1 MNLLLWFS
9 FPFFQLNGLH
19 VMHVCWAAW
28 LKSIPGFIDECVKI
42 QSVPALLQFRRHEY
56 LGAWKFKFKM
66 EQVSQGSHAQFS
78 QMKLLICEFGVL
90 IFSFIFTDV
99 HVTCMAW
106 FGCVDC
112 LSILNIIIIWQ
123 YISTNFVI
131 ADSYFTRWGWTCL
144 LRLYQVKW
152 LYGRMWEGGKG
163 GRRGCISRTAAC
175 IKLYKKTMDLQPY
188 GRTKFS
194 KMSWFKIT
202 VKAIVINN
210 HCFYCSILFLFFYW
224 ELIFFQQR
232 ALQGA
237 LQVKCCRNQ
246 QSPEQPGYVN
256 RTEMK
261 LILGKKLCWIRQ
273 FRYVKIYTWL
283 RDHISVVLLSK
294 PRSQFWIF
302 ICQ

>member
-1 MNLLLWFS
+1 MNLLLWLF
-9 FPFFQLNGLH
+9 FLFFQLNGLH

-66 EQVSQGSHAQFS
+66 EQVSQGSQAQFS
-78 QMKLLICEFGVL
+78 QMKLLIREFGVL

-123 YISTNFVI
+123 YIITNFVI

-152 LYGRMWEGGKG
+152 LYEQQICCSAGRMWEGSKG
-163 GRRGCISRTAAC
+163 GRRRCISQTAAC
-175 IKLYKKTMDLQPY
+175 IKLYQKPWIYSPTGKQSFLKCHD
-188 GRTKFS
+188 S
-194 KMSWFKIT
+194 KSQW
-202 VKAIVINN
+202 
-210 HCFYCSILFLFFYW
+210 
-224 ELIFFQQR
+224 
-232 ALQGA
+232 
-237 LQVKCCRNQ
+237 
-246 QSPEQPGYVN
+246 
-256 RTEMK
+256 
-261 LILGKKLCWIRQ
+261 
-273 FRYVKIYTWL
+273 
-283 RDHISVVLLSK
+283 K
-294 PRSQFWIF
+294 PL
-302 ICQ
+302 